1 MKSLRASISR
11 RSLLFCAISIGFALA
26 SGGVQ
31 GLLAAEQLGEVPVEL
46 RMKSIHG
53 ELVQPLRCVNGQR
66 AAVLIFITTDCP
78 IANRYA
84 PELERLRTDFEGK
97 GVKLTLVQV
106 GPELADDKAREHA
119 AQFSLRAAIV
129 VDRKHQ
135 LVGATGATVT
145 PEAVV
150 VDAAGRIRYR
160 GRIDDWFTDFGKS
173 RRKPSRRDL
182 RIALQSVLEGAPV
195 SIPVTPAIGCLI
207 PKRG

>member
-11 RSLLFCAISIGFALA
+11 RSFLICGISIGFALA

-31 GLLAAEQLGEVPVEL
+31 GLLAAEQLGEVPLEL
-46 RMKSIHG
+46 KSIHG
-53 ELVQPLRCVNGQR
+53 ELVQPMCCVDGQR

-97 GVKLTLVQV
+97 RVKLTLVQV
-106 GPELADDKAREHA
+106 DPELADDNAREHA

-160 GRIDDWFTDFGKS
+160 GRIDDWFTAFGKS
-173 RRKPSRRDL
+173 RRKPSRHDL

-195 SIPVTPAIGCLI
+195 STPVTPAIGCLI